1 MRNPKVT
8 KESIVRERLQDPKSF
23 CFKMI
28 KGCKTYEQVRGAIKY
43 AILAGMRQE
52 PIIDELIE
60 FKLMT
65 TNPNI

>member
-1 MRNPKVT
+1 MQILSQTKTKMRNPKVS
-8 KESIVRERLQDPKSF
+8 KKKVFDVVNS
-23 CFKMI
+23 
-28 KGCKTYEQVRGAIKY
+28 CKTYDQVRSAIKY

-52 PIIDELIE
+52 PIIDEIIE